1 MRYLLDVNTLLALV
15 ILEHE
20 FHARVAS
27 WVERLRAS
35 RVPELATCSI
45 TELGFVRVLGQAQQY
60 GSSVAQARE
69 LLLKVKNSNG
79 IRWIFIPD
87 DRDISHLPR
96 WVRTPKQT
104 TDGHLRGSLGPTRP
118 FWQRWTAESPAGS
131 SSPRA
136 AIHKEHVDAC

>member
-15 ILEHE
+15 VLEHE

-27 WVERLRAS
+27 WLERLGAS
-35 RVPELATCSI
+35 DVPQLATCSI

-69 LLLKVKNSNG
+69 LLVKVKDTNRV
-79 IRWIFIPD
+79 RWTFIPD
-87 DRDISHLPR
+87 DHDISHLPR

-104 TDGHLRGSLGPTRP
+104 TDGHL
-118 FWQRWTAESPAGS
+118 AELARAYEAVLATLDRRI
-131 SSPRA
+131 PRA
-136 AIHKEHVDAC
+136 FVIPQGRHS

>member
-20 FHARVAS
+20 FHAPVAT
-27 WVERLRAS
+27 WVERLCAGG
-35 RVPELATCSI
+35 VPEMATCSI

-60 GSSVAQARE
+60 GSSVAQARD
-69 LLLKVKNSNG
+69 LLLKVKNSDG
-79 IRWIFIPD
+79 MRWIFIPD

-104 TDGHLRGSLGPTRP
+104 TDGHL
-118 FWQRWTAESPAGS
+118 AGLA
-131 SSPRA
+131 RA
-136 AIHKEHVDAC
+136 NEGVLATLDRRIPGAFVIPQSRHS

>member
-1 MRYLLDVNTLLALV
+1 MRYLLDVNTLLALAV
-15 ILEHE
+15 WEHE
-20 FHARVAS
+20 FHARAAS
-27 WVERLRAS
+27 WVERLAAS
-35 RVPELATCSI
+35 GVPELATCSI

-69 LLLKVKNSNG
+69 LLLKVKNSDG

-104 TDGHLRGSLGPTRP
+104 TDGHL
-118 FWQRWTAESPAGS
+118 AELARANEAVLATLDRRI
-131 SSPRA
+131 PRA
-136 AIHKEHVDAC
+136 FLIPQSRRS